1 MGRASQA
8 LKQVLETYGITQN
21 QLAVTMGVERGSVF
35 RWYHDKR
42 DPTAETVVEIVEALK
57 TLSYPAAEKFVQLY
71 LGDVLKGDH
80 QSD

>member
-8 LKQVLETYGITQN
+8 LKQVLDTCDISQN

-42 DPTAETVVEIVEALK
+42 DPTAETVAEIVDALK
-57 TLSYPAAEKFVQLY
+57 ILNYQAAEKFTQLY
-71 LGDVLKGDH
+71 LGDILK
-80 QSD
+80 Q

>member
-8 LKQVLETYGITQN
+8 LKQVLDTYGISQN
-21 QLAVTMGVERGSVF
+21 QLAVAMGVERGSVF

-57 TLSYPAAEKFVQLY
+57 TINYQAAEEFVQLY
-71 LGDVLKGDH
+71 LGDVIGKK
-80 QSD
+80 

>member
-8 LKQVLETYGITQN
+8 LKQVLDTYGISQN

-57 TLSYPAAEKFVQLY
+57 KLNYQAAEVFVHLY
-71 LGDVLKGDH
+71 LGDTLKE
-80 QSD
+80 

>member
-8 LKQVLETYGITQN
+8 LKQVLDTYGISQN
-21 QLAVTMGVERGSVF
+21 QLAVAMGVERGSVF

-57 TLSYPAAEKFVQLY
+57 TINYQAAEEFVQLY
-71 LGDVLKGDH
+71 LGEVIDKK
-80 QSD
+80 